1 MFFRYAKY
9 NLVKSIYSS
18 DINVLNINL
27 VLITTTLVSFLS
39 TFFTVPIVKF
49 FGVKF
54 NLSDIPDKRK
64 VHKIP
69 MVRIGGIAI
78 FLGFF
83 MGLFSILF
91 TGNLENISFENVSK
105 YGQILL
111 LSTTLIFLLGLFDDL
126 FKLSPKFRLVFQFTV
141 ASFAW
146 FQNLRINSL
155 DLSIISQNLANL
167 QIPTIFSYFITV
179 IWIVSL
185 INAFNWMDGLDG
197 LATGLLIIA
206 AISYLIIEYSNGIY
220 YITIILSSL
229 IGAASAF
236 LVYNYNPAKILMGDC
251 GSYFLGF
258 NLAVLSFLSSTDSSI
273 PLKVN
278 TVLFIMLIPILDMV
292 YVIVNRF
299 INKKVLFYPDQTHFH
314 HRLIASGLNQRQTVK
329 VIWSLSFLF
338 STIALVIDKKINPVY
353 ISYALLIHFLCNIKI
368 RKFFKKIFC

>member
-1 MFFRYAKY
+1 M
-9 NLVKSIYSS
+9 
-18 DINVLNINL
+18 NINL
-27 VLITTTLVSFLS
+27 ILITTTLVSFLS
-39 TFFTVPIVKF
+39 TFFTVPLVKS
-49 FGVKF
+49 FGAKF

-78 FLGFF
+78 FFGFF

-126 FKLSPKFRLVFQFTV
+126 FKLSPKFRLVVQFAV

-146 FQNLRINSL
+146 IQNLRINTL
-155 DLSIISQNLANL
+155 DLSFISQNLTNL
-167 QIPTIFSYFITV
+167 QISPILSYLITV
-179 IWIVSL
+179 MWIVSL

-220 YITIILSSL
+220 YITVILSSL
-229 IGAASAF
+229 IGTASAF

-258 NLAVLSFLSSTDSSI
+258 NLAVLSFLSSTDTSI

-278 TVLFIMLIPILDMV
+278 TVFLIMLIPILDMV
-292 YVIVNRF
+292 YVLINRL

-338 STIALVIDKKINPVY
+338 SIIALVIDKKINTVF
-353 ISYALLIHFLCNIKI
+353 IVYALVIHFLCNIKI
-368 RKFFKKIFC
+368 REFLKKIFC

>member
-1 MFFRYAKY
+1 M
-9 NLVKSIYSS
+9 
-18 DINVLNINL
+18 NINL
-27 VLITTTLVSFLS
+27 ILITTTLVSFLS
-39 TFFTVPIVKF
+39 TFFTVPLVKS
-49 FGVKF
+49 FGAKF

-78 FLGFF
+78 FFGFF

-126 FKLSPKFRLVFQFTV
+126 FKLSPKFRLVFQFAV

-146 FQNLRINSL
+146 IQNLRINTL
-155 DLSIISQNLANL
+155 DLSFISQNLTNL
-167 QIPTIFSYFITV
+167 QISPILSYLITV
-179 IWIVSL
+179 MWIVSL

-220 YITIILSSL
+220 YITVILSSL
-229 IGAASAF
+229 IGTASAF

-258 NLAVLSFLSSTDSSI
+258 NLAVLSFLSSTDTSI

-278 TVLFIMLIPILDMV
+278 TVFLIMLIPILDMV
-292 YVIVNRF
+292 YVVINRL

-338 STIALVIDKKINPVY
+338 STIALVIDKKINTVF
-353 ISYALLIHFLCNIKI
+353 IVYALVIHFLCNIKI
-368 RKFFKKIFC
+368 REFLKKIFC

>member
-1 MFFRYAKY
+1 M
-9 NLVKSIYSS
+9 
-18 DINVLNINL
+18 NINL
-27 VLITTTLVSFLS
+27 ILITTTLVSFLS
-39 TFFTVPIVKF
+39 TFFTVPLVKS
-49 FGVKF
+49 FGAKF

-78 FLGFF
+78 FFGFF

-126 FKLSPKFRLVFQFTV
+126 FKLSPKFRLVVQFAV

-146 FQNLRINSL
+146 IQNLRINTL
-155 DLSIISQNLANL
+155 DLSFISQNLTNL
-167 QIPTIFSYFITV
+167 QISPILSYLITV
-179 IWIVSL
+179 MWIVSL

-220 YITIILSSL
+220 YITVILSSL
-229 IGAASAF
+229 IGTASAF

-258 NLAVLSFLSSTDSSI
+258 NLAVLSFLSSTDTSI

-278 TVLFIMLIPILDMV
+278 TVFLIMLIPILDMV
-292 YVIVNRF
+292 YVLINRL

-338 STIALVIDKKINPVY
+338 STIALVIDKKINTVF
-353 ISYALLIHFLCNIKI
+353 IVYALVIHFLCNIKI
-368 RKFFKKIFC
+368 REFLKKIFC

>member
-1 MFFRYAKY
+1 
-9 NLVKSIYSS
+9 
-18 DINVLNINL
+18 LNINL
-27 VLITTTLVSFLS
+27 ILITTTLVSFLS
-39 TFFTVPIVKF
+39 TFFTVPLVKS
-49 FGVKF
+49 FGAKF

-78 FLGFF
+78 FFGFF

-126 FKLSPKFRLVFQFTV
+126 FKLSPKFRLVVQFAV

-146 FQNLRINSL
+146 IQNLRINTL
-155 DLSIISQNLANL
+155 DLSFISQNLTNL
-167 QIPTIFSYFITV
+167 QISPILSYLITV
-179 IWIVSL
+179 MWIVSL

-220 YITIILSSL
+220 YITVILSSL
-229 IGAASAF
+229 IGTASAF

-258 NLAVLSFLSSTDSSI
+258 NLAVLSFLSSTDTSI

-278 TVLFIMLIPILDMV
+278 TVFLIMLIPILDMV
-292 YVIVNRF
+292 YVLINRL

-338 STIALVIDKKINPVY
+338 SIIALVIDKKINTVF
-353 ISYALLIHFLCNIKI
+353 IVYALVIHFLCNIKI
-368 RKFFKKIFC
+368 REFLKKIFC